1 MSRREA
7 GSESQSGEAEGQ
19 LWPLPSSLSTPAV
32 SQAGTS
38 GIAGP
43 GSTEH
48 AVLASATHT
57 ASLHCV
63 WVGCVRA
70 GLPDPA
76 PRSTR
81 FWPLPHTRPPSIACG
96 LVVSEHALMWPPR
109 SPGSRAWSHKLWMK
123 LTPTDVASSL
133 PRESGLVAQALDEA
147 HALTRRGAPAPPPG
161 TLPEARGASL
171 STGRFIPMESIFK
184 ACPPIGYSVGST
196 SGSLPHSVAEA
207 QAPTYLTL
215 RDVIP
220 RRCLHLV

>member
-63 WVGCVRA
+63 WLGRVRA
-70 GLPDPA
+70 
-76 PRSTR
+76 R
-81 FWPLPHTRPPSIACG
+81 
-96 LVVSEHALMWPPR
+96 
-109 SPGSRAWSHKLWMK
+109 
-123 LTPTDVASSL
+123 TDVASSL